1 MLKEFRVRNFMNF
14 RDELVFSLGSEKN
27 YEFNHYLISD
37 GVIKNAAIV
46 GYNASGKT
54 NLGNAILDIANHITD
69 MAKTN
74 VSKGL
79 YTNLNSE
86 DREAHFTYTFQ
97 FEKHIVKYQYDKADA
112 QTVTR
117 ERLWIDGK
125 EVLRKDREEI
135 FIDLAG
141 AETVN
146 RDVITSEI
154 SLVRYVYA
162 NTVLNM
168 KNEYSKIF
176 VEFVEF
182 VKGMLAATA
191 TDTRKYAGFTNAS
204 GNMFS
209 LICELENGV
218 AELEEFLHRV
228 GIDYHLL
235 EMNDE
240 EGKNIYC
247 KYGNKVVKLSSICSS
262 GTRSLIFL
270 FYWYKQR
277 KKIKFMYLDEFDAFY
292 HTELS
297 QKIIKILI
305 ENENMQI
312 VVSTHNTDVISN
324 EILRPDCY
332 FILEDNEI
340 QPFYKRTRKALRE
353 AHNLQKMYK
362 AGAFNE
368 TL

>member
-14 RDELVFSLGSEKN
+14 RDELIFSLESEKN
-27 YEFNHYLISD
+27 YEFNNYLIAD

-46 GYNASGKT
+46 GYNASGKS
-54 NLGNAILDIANHITD
+54 NLGSAILDIANHISDT
-69 MAKTN
+69 AKTN

-86 DREAHFTYTFQ
+86 DKEAHFSYVFQ
-97 FEKHIVKYQYDKADA
+97 FEKHIVKYKYDKIDL

-117 ERLWIDGK
+117 ERVWIDGK
-125 EVLRKDREEI
+125 EVLCKDKDHVLI
-135 FIDLAG
+135 SLAG

-146 RDVITSEI
+146 LDIINSDI
-154 SLVRYVYA
+154 SLVRYIYA
-162 NTVLNM
+162 NTVLD
-168 KNEYSKIF
+168 KDDVYSKVFI
-176 VEFVEF
+176 EFVEF
-182 VKGMLAATA
+182 VKGMLVAMA
-191 TDTRKYAGFTNAS
+191 TDTRKYAGFTNTS

-209 LICELENGV
+209 LICDLENGV
-218 AELEEFLHRV
+218 SELEEFLHRV
-228 GIDYHLL
+228 GVDYNLI
-235 EMNDE
+235 EMSDE

-247 KYGNKVVKLSSICSS
+247 KFGNRAVKLSSLCSS
-262 GTRSLIFL
+262 GTRSLVFF

-277 KKIKFMYLDEFDAFY
+277 KNIKFMYLDEFDAFY
-292 HTELS
+292 HTDLAK
-297 QKIIKILI
+297 QIMKILT
-305 ENENMQI
+305 EMEDMQI
-312 VVSTHNTDVISN
+312 IVSTHNTDVISN
-324 EILRPDCY
+324 EFLRPDCY

-340 QPFYKRTRKALRE
+340 QPIYKRTRKALRE